1 MRKTLL
7 LIALMTACSFVNAQT
22 VDAVSKGETE
32 CEIVLEPGSSHK

>member
-22 VDAVSKGETE
+22 VDAVSKGGTE
-32 CEIVLEPGSSHK
+32 CAKDLKEKYGE